1 MAIADSGS
9 AARVQGRAG
18 RRKQTFDVVI
28 VGGGSAGAVLAV
40 RLSADARRS
49 VLLLEA
55 GPNFA
60 PNRYPTVLT
69 DANIVAGSPTFDW
82 NYHTE
87 DTARLGHDVP
97 VPRGRVI
104 GGSSA
109 VNGTVAIRA
118 RPADFA
124 RWAKHGIEGWS
135 WERVLAAYKAL
146 ENTLTGDDTWHG
158 RSGPLPIRQRT
169 AEENTPAMRAFVE
182 ASQAVGLPH
191 VSDFN
196 GPTQHG
202 VGPYPL
208 NVVNGVRM
216 NTGIVYLTAEVRA
229 RPNLVIRDDAEID
242 SVVIESKR
250 AVGVELVGGEILLA
264 AEVILSG
271 GTFGS
276 PAILMRSGIGPAA
289 HLSELGIKT
298 IADLPVGDRLQD
310 QPFFYNV
317 YALKR
322 EANAMKPAAGAL
334 IWTRSQSAAA
344 GDLDLH
350 VSGTHFFDPNASPT
364 GGAIVLACAV
374 VLPKSIGRLR
384 LSSRDPRAAP
394 HIQYNFFADR
404 VDLDRMAEAVRLS
417 RKIGR
422 TAPFSDLIDHE
433 MTPGN
438 AVDDGDALGA
448 NIVANV
454 GAYLHPTS
462 TVPMGAASN
471 PTAVVDAWGKVRG
484 VEALRVVDA
493 SILPEVPSCPTNVT
507 TIMVAERIAAK
518 LAG

>member
-1 MAIADSGS
+1 MKAS
-9 AARVQGRAG
+9 
-18 RRKQTFDVVI
+18 RRDFDVII
-28 VGGGSAGAVLAV
+28 VGGGSAGAVLAA
-40 RLSADARRS
+40 RLSADARRR

-60 PNRYPTVLT
+60 PNTYPTVLT

-82 NYHTE
+82 NYHAE
-87 DTARLGHDVP
+87 ETARLGHDVP
-97 VPRGRVI
+97 VPRGRVV

-118 RPADFA
+118 TPADFA
-124 RWAKHGIEGWS
+124 RWAKRGIEGWS
-135 WERVLAAYKAL
+135 WETVLAAYKAL
-146 ENTLTGDDTWHG
+146 ENTPTGDDAWHG

-169 AEENTPAMRAFVE
+169 AEQNTPAMRAFVE
-182 ASQAVGLPH
+182 ASQAVGLDH

-196 GPTQHG
+196 GATQHG

-208 NVVNGVRM
+208 NVVDGVRM
-216 NTGIVYLTAEVRA
+216 NTGIVYLTAAVRA
-229 RPNLVIRDDAEID
+229 RPNLVIRSDAEID
-242 SVVIESKR
+242 SVVVEGER
-250 AVGVELVGGEILLA
+250 AGGVKLAGGETLSA
-264 AEVILSG
+264 GEVILSA

-289 HLSELGIKT
+289 HLSEVGIAT

-310 QPFFYNV
+310 QPFFFNV

-322 EANAMKPAAGAL
+322 GANAMKPGAGAL
-334 IWTRSQSAAA
+334 IWTRSQRAAA
-344 GDLDLH
+344 GDLDLQI
-350 VSGTHFFDPNASPT
+350 SGTHFIDPNASPT
-364 GGAIVLACAV
+364 GGAIVLACSV

-394 HIQYNFFADR
+394 HIHYNFFGDPT
-404 VDLDRMAEAVRLS
+404 DLDRMVEAVRLS

-433 MTPGN
+433 MAPGN
-438 AVDDGDALGA
+438 AMDDGEALRA

-462 TVPMGAASN
+462 TVPMGAATD
-471 PTAVVDAWGKVRG
+471 PTAVVDAWGRVRG
-484 VEALRVVDA
+484 VEGLRVVDA
-493 SILPEVPSCPTNVT
+493 SILPEVPSVPTNVT
-507 TIMVAERIAAK
+507 TIMVAERIAASCNPMP
-518 LAG
+518 